1 MSLPYASIR
10 DTYDTLRRAGVVSS
24 SLADWANEMNQRTG
38 TNTYGAAVNDN
49 WIKRASYGIDQML
62 AATGLPDWSEGVG
75 REVGSWVGDAAAGA
89 EVGRSLPRAAVN
101 FAPLAL
107 AAVPIP
113 GAAAVGLGLTG
124 ALAGAESYTATDS
137 PLSGLIAGGVT
148 AAMPGIARLGEQ
160 GVLRLLQ
167 GQSGRISG
175 PIMQTLRDGT
185 KRFSNINEYLP
196 RNYVQGGLSQL
207 GGEAAA
213 SVAGEG
219 QRMLEAGLSDE
230 VDYEFS
236 PTRALLEM
244 TLGQAPFAAIYTT
257 TRGREALGG
266 RTTQA
271 RRTMLEEQIAL
282 TQKHLQN
289 EKAKADA
296 KAELDSLPPVAKP
309 PPETNPL
316 ITAKTDRLL
325 SDLQARI
332 VSNTEQINALKAEA
346 TTDAIAKAEELER
359 IDELV
364 RIEAMKLSGEL
375 QEDVSTLYGVPLKQ
389 YAKKGKAVVD
399 PTVNP
404 ELPVGPEVVPNFDKE
419 KSLLHLEQIAKWE
432 SKTLG
437 DFAKQVDA
445 INEIRASM
453 GREPLGDKALA
464 ALRSR
469 LDRELAAANPP
480 SEQEVVQSVINSTRR
495 QVERLSKKKQLQTL
509 RQQERDAASEYV
521 RAQQEEAAN
530 QLDEAGEVGAQA
542 DAELV
547 AEVNDLKGLTEAVGN
562 RGVNGDRMVTSGELN
577 RLYKEWVDG
586 GRVGGFD
593 ALRQRVLMRTATGK
607 GVPKKEAKVKLPPD
621 DEKKVAVAKVDPVVR
636 ELTADEI
643 VEQAQYVQDF
653 EVRDEIMYLVE
664 QGDLKKAKELLES
677 EGGDSEALLG
687 APAPGNV
694 GDGFTWSLADYSAI
708 NNKLGKHTL
717 PKSGMLKVS
726 QFKNMANREGR
737 GAVPDA
743 EIDFM
748 RVLVPEAFEGESVN
762 VPKLMQG
769 LEELGEV
776 VEVKKL
782 GEGQGAQK
790 ITEQTAEQAIHITD
804 TAGLTVEVDS
814 VTDANGNPVDV
825 TTYSPEV
832 QAAVRT
838 LQTSETGL
846 EAGNAARYAFL
857 GPKSEQDMPGYVEV
871 LVRLP
876 HKPKTETIDEGVLA
890 GAELRT
896 ENAKYRGPH
905 FGEEDKN
912 VLAFFRGYEETLPN
926 GEKAFHFIEGQT
938 DVIIDNR
945 DGTYSVLNDPEK
957 KKFPNKNQA
966 YDRAAEIHSPLLKDG
981 VWQTLMLKAAIDH
994 ARSVGATKIILSDGE
1009 TAMMTEGHDR
1019 AAGWVFPDTP
1029 EVRQG
1034 LDRLSVTFEVQDGKI
1049 IADNRVTLD
1058 KESAESLGGKK
1069 TVVAQSAGMRLHY
1082 DQTLPSALKKLT
1094 GDKGERVELGTHEK
1108 SIEYPELQNKVA
1120 ITPENQALAVKLLE
1134 TTKSDADFYRD
1145 DVKAIAAGRQPR
1157 TTGWGVK
1164 GLKKA
1169 GFVFEPEPAPNV
1181 GSPVFRNPDGTPKS
1195 SITGLAFDIS
1205 SLPQR
1210 DAQGGF
1216 TLGGRAAA
1224 PGAPK
1229 TIPTTRFIPRTE
1241 ADKIWTTEITDNGNA
1256 ALMRLL
1262 ASADA
1267 TVQHV
1272 AKTLAKFPDVIA
1284 RARLEVVNGRSEA
1297 VIIPGQLPLIRI
1309 SADLRK
1315 SAPNVVDSTIA
1326 HELIHA
1332 VTLEQMSRP
1341 EGQVHLEALTKLR
1354 QELIGKLEKNAK
1366 KVYDKAVATNWMERY
1381 VNKQATWGELFNK
1394 TGLSKAD
1401 QNIIYGLLNNEEF
1414 VAQGFSSDAMIDFM
1428 ASNKSAGKIPYVQE
1442 FVNWVKKILNITDA
1456 TAFDT
1461 FMRHTEGLL
1470 KGANEVASV
1479 RNYADLYLQNQG
1491 IDPRLAMAQTE
1502 RVAGLIPTIQLE
1514 GLEGVSLLEFVGNYE
1529 SLSGNLAKT
1538 KRNLAKLLTAN
1549 PEVDPDLQM
1558 TGKVLDTLGF
1568 RLDQTGIDDFAN
1580 AVMAGEF
1587 GTADAA
1593 FMLLPE
1599 AVTDYISAKYQ
1610 DTYQVLNATAAATRK
1625 EVAEVLEIKNVDG
1638 VHQAVRNVLQSMKG
1652 IKSHI
1657 DFINEAKTQV
1667 LDLSTLMG
1675 PDGFLDNA
1683 VVPGPAAEV
1692 IEGTTPNAQSKV
1704 GEWIE
1709 RFLKTPAVYA
1719 RNNPALAEFFDKGYQ
1734 LQQNARKFHTESVN
1748 ILGKDLQTGEA
1759 SHDAVMESNKV
1770 FTNKKLLGVVNKW
1783 LAENQLVAKAEQRGV
1798 TTLMSDHPKVA
1809 PLLKN
1814 LTPEERRMIG
1824 NMVAR
1829 AEAMTTSVHA
1839 LSLEKMQQIA
1849 GTRGAAIVMRDGEGR
1864 TVQDAVKLSNAVF
1877 EGIMTDRNDP
1887 AAAIRADQLLAWAR
1901 GEMSGEGFLKLLEFH
1916 KDSAAIYSDMAT
1928 FFNDNKAWVSARRSE
1943 RFQVRA
1949 IVNNKPKLWSASSR
1963 KEAMALVKE
1972 AGGKLVSIE
1981 PTYKGGDDSFPELG
1995 IDASGVFA
2003 RLEELEDRQIKMLE
2017 STGAYTPE
2025 QIAEI
2030 REKSA
2035 ILQFGR
2041 EAGAHQK
2048 VAGFTPPPRLLSQG
2062 AEDLPFMWNH
2072 MSWAERQANYWTRA
2086 LFRAQADL
2094 HLLDPAIMK
2103 DEKLR
2108 GLVKTHRDNLL
2119 QQDPELARKLSRFTT
2134 TWFMG
2139 FAPASAMVNATQA
2152 FVTHVAEFTSMTGNP
2167 IDSYR
2172 RVAGAFGKLI
2182 DYYKGGRKWADPDV
2196 EWFMGKATEDGERS
2210 YSMYDDEAAINES
2223 IATNT
2228 KRQMLKAKVQTLG
2241 QRAGRFTNGLQNAS
2255 MMMFKGIERINADAA
2270 LLAGFEYYRQQGM
2283 SREQAR
2289 EMAYR
2294 FNHTVNFTGGRANRP
2309 IGAFSGR
2316 GDTLRTAAMFSFALQ
2331 SYVLGTTWNLAGYLK
2346 KGFFQPQGLTAHE
2359 KWKARNA
2366 AIQMLGTQF
2375 AMAGALGLPFVSGAI
2390 AILEQAFPDLEIN
2403 KNMREALAQLFGE
2416 DEEDGSTL
2424 QDIAMTG
2431 IPSMMGWDLQSR
2443 LSMGNT
2449 LPGTSEIN
2457 GFQPEQLAGPL
2468 PNLIGDFVMGGT
2480 KALQGQAPWEFVP
2493 PGVRKLAKTITGG
2506 GELKDWKGRSTIG
2519 RLTPTEQ
2526 VGAGLGF
2533 NPKRLSNLNA
2543 ASRMAQRAEDIEN
2556 RREGQWR
2563 QQQATEV
2570 LNGNF
2575 GTVRQSLQQR
2585 AMEDKD
2591 FDVREA
2597 VRSIVRAAEELSFP
2611 RDLRNEGGSRRDAKV
2626 LGLFNLAQSGP
2637 TESQRLQFRMEI
2649 SRRIGLPMNLSN
2661 RDLQMAQLMDQLR
2674 IQRPNATRSELRR
2687 AAEVALR
2694 GSSTPAVIL
2703 D

>member
-75 REVGSWVGDAAAGA
+75 REVGAWVGDAAAGA

-101 FAPLAL
+101 FAPLGL

-113 GAAAVGLGLTG
+113 GAAAVGLGLSG

-271 RRTMLEEQIAL
+271 RRTMLEEQIAR
-282 TQKHLQN
+282 TQEHLQN

-316 ITAKTDRLL
+316 VTAKTERLL
-325 SDLQARI
+325 SDLRARM
-332 VSNTEQINALKAEA
+332 VSNAEQIDALKVEA
-346 TTDAIAKAEELER
+346 TPDAIAKAEELER

-364 RIEAMKLSGEL
+364 RAEADYQEAVAKGDASLYGEPFAAVRARRKARGDEDLQPLLPEGEPVEPDLVIQRSIAAARRKMETATTMKDYAEAVDMANAGLEQLGEYKIQRSIIEAKRKEL
-375 QEDVSTLYGVPLKQ
+375 EGNAEPPTEKEVVTAVLND
-389 YAKKGKAVVD
+389 AERKGK
-399 PTVNP
+399 
-404 ELPVGPEVVPNFDKE
+404 
-419 KSLLHLEQIAKWE
+419 
-432 SKTLG
+432 
-437 DFAKQVDA
+437 
-445 INEIRASM
+445 
-453 GREPLGDKALA
+453 
-464 ALRSR
+464 
-469 LDRELAAANPP
+469 
-480 SEQEVVQSVINSTRR
+480 
-495 QVERLSKKKQLQTL
+495 RLSKKKRLQTL

-542 DAELV
+542 DTELV

-593 ALRQRVLMRTATGK
+593 ALRQRVLMRTAEGK
-607 GVPKKEAKVKLPPD
+607 GVPKKEPKVELPPD

-743 EIDFM
+743 EIDMM
-748 RVLVPEAFEGESVN
+748 RELVPEAFEGESVN

-769 LEELGEV
+769 LEERGPV
-776 VEVKKL
+776 VEIKKL

-814 VTDANGNPVDV
+814 VTDANGNPVDI

-846 EAGNAARYAFL
+846 EAGNAARYSFL
-857 GPKSEQDMPGYVEV
+857 GPKSVQDMPGYVEG
-871 LVRLP
+871 LVRLSNVN
-876 HKPKTETIDEGVLA
+876 KDLGGGYSTDTLY
-890 GAELRT
+890 T
-896 ENAKYRGPH
+896 GPH
-905 FGEEDKN
+905 FGAEDKN
-912 VLAFFRGYEETLPN
+912 VLAFFRGYEETLPD
-926 GEKAFHFIEGQT
+926 GTKAFHVIEVQS
-938 DVIIDNR
+938 DWAQQNR
-945 DGTYSVLNDPEK
+945 DYRERLKETGENTPAGRGVL
-957 KKFPNKNQA
+957 
-966 YDRAAEIHSPLLKDG
+966 AELKSADSPLLRSYES
-981 VWQTLMLKAAIDH
+981 LALKAAINH
-994 ARSVGATKIILSDGE
+994 AKEIGATKIILSDGE
-1009 TAMMTEGHDR
+1009 TAMMTEGHDK
-1019 AAGWVFPDTP
+1019 VFKEQLAIVPRDNGDHEVYRVFSPTGNHYWDFANIEEAKAFVANPQPD
-1029 EVRQG
+1029 Q
-1034 LDRLSVTFEVQDGKI
+1034 
-1049 IADNRVTLD
+1049 A
-1058 KESAESLGGKK
+1058 
-1069 TVVAQSAGMRLHY
+1069 AGMRLHY

-1094 GDKGERVELGTHEK
+1094 GEKGERVELGVHKAALSEQGYGEAQDWILESPIDGTRQSVTGPTDPTIQEFVNRYPLT
-1108 SIEYPELQNKVA
+1108 SIEQPNDPLRGYIV
-1120 ITPENQALAVKLLE
+1120 
-1134 TTKSDADFYRD
+1134 
-1145 DVKAIAAGRQPR
+1145 RQKN
-1157 TTGWGVK
+1157 V
-1164 GLKKA
+1164 
-1169 GFVFEPEPAPNV
+1169 V

-1229 TIPTTRFIPRTE
+1229 TVPTTRFIPLTE

-1267 TVQHV
+1267 TIQHV

-1315 SAPNVVDSTIA
+1315 SAPNVVDAIIA
-1326 HELIHA
+1326 HELTHA

-1341 EGQVHLEALTKLR
+1341 EGRVHLEALTKLR
-1354 QELIGKLEKNAK
+1354 QELVGKLEKNAK

-1491 IDPRLAMAQTE
+1491 IDSRLAMAQTE

-1549 PEVDPDLQM
+1549 PAVDPDLQM

-1657 DFINEAKTQV
+1657 NFINEAKTQV

-1675 PDGFLDNA
+1675 PDGFMDNA

-1692 IEGTTPNAQSKV
+1692 IEGATPNAQSKV

-1783 LAENQLVAKAEQRGV
+1783 LAEDQLVAKTEQRGV
-1798 TTLMSDHPKVA
+1798 TTLMSDHPKIA
-1809 PLLKN
+1809 PLLKT
-1814 LTPEERRMIG
+1814 LTPEERRMVG

-1864 TVQDAVKLSNAVF
+1864 TVQDSVKLSNAVF

-1887 AAAIRADQLLAWAR
+1887 AAAARADQLLAWAR

-1916 KDSAAIYSDMAT
+1916 KDSATIYSDMAT

-1981 PTYKGGDDSFPELG
+1981 PTHKGGDDAFPELG

-2086 LFRAQADL
+2086 LFRAEADL
-2094 HLLDPAIMK
+2094 HLLDPSIMK

-2283 SREQAR
+2283 PREQAR

-2346 KGFFQPQGLTAHE
+2346 RGFFQPQGLTAHE

-2543 ASRMAQRAEDIEN
+2543 ASRMTQRAEDIEN

-2637 TESQRLQFRMEI
+2637 TESQRLQFRTEI